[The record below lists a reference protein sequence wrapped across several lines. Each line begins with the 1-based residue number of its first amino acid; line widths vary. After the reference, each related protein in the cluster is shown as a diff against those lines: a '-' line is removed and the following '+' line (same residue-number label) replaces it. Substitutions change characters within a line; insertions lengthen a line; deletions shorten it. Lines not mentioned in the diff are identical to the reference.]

1 MFQIGINNFFF
12 SSDKQIV
19 GVKMRM
25 IKIIIIKYYFNRI
38 ERKIEI

>member
-25 IKIIIIKYYFNRI
+25 IKIIIRKYYFNRI